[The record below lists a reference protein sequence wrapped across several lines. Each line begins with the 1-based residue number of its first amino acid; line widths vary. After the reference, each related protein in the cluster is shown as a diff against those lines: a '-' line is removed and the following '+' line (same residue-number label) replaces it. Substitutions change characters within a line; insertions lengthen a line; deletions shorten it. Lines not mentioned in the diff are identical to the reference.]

1 VINRPE
7 NGFKHLDK
15 VDLVFKYAEMM
26 NLPDGLLDMIDEFS
40 EARQEALDNGETCKQ
55 MYSDC
60 PSDTL
65 VGIINKFSDHK

>member
-1 VINRPE
+1 
-7 NGFKHLDK
+7 
-15 VDLVFKYAEMM
+15 MM

-40 EARQEALDNGETCKQ
+40 DARHEALDNRETCKE

-65 VGIINKFSDHK
+65 IDIMKKFTNKK

>member
-1 VINRPE
+1 
-7 NGFKHLDK
+7 
-15 VDLVFKYAEMM
+15 M

-40 EARQEALDNGETCKQ
+40 EARKEALDYGATCKE

-65 VGIINKFSDHK
+65 VGIIKKFINEK